1 MKYLAII
8 LLFIA
13 KASFAQTPTV
23 TWGEEFKLKKGSS
36 DLTVIH
42 TDNTGVYVKESHM
55 ALKSYFLIGATLR
68 ESASLIKLDKNL
80 TEVYHN
86 DFNKELRGKEFEQLY
101 FIANKLYLIASDY
114 DKRAKTLSL
123 FGAEIDKN
131 TGELGGEWQEI
142 TSWQKEEKND
152 DINFKINY
160 NADSSAMVIVSSI
173 LGKVQNNFQI
183 RQFSPQLKSNYA
195 SINITNE
202 FDAKTFE
209 LEDVLYTTNGNVMV
223 VAKIYEYEEG
233 KKKKNKFLQ
242 FKNYNIRMYD
252 KTGKQIKEINT
263 DIADKWLVSTKVV
276 QIPAKELI
284 LAAFYSNTKKGK
296 EINGMLVQRINAQT
310 GDVISTNQKEINT
323 ALITTLTDDTATAD
337 DDDEESKK
345 EKKERESLEKIQKEE
360 EGFSKYMRFRNIIYT
375 QDKGLI
381 ILAEKYDSYT
391 HTSTYYSSG
400 GINGQG
406 TWRTTTYQIYECGDL
421 MMSKVDETGTIKW
434 LQVLPKEQRE
444 IIQTGSTTGLIG
456 TNNYFLNGFNFPFYA
471 GFGVLPAT
479 NKINIFFNDNKKNV
493 NVLQLGQKVQR
504 IGTFRKTDCFAI
516 SLDVNTGKYTRTVLF
531 SNNDVPT
538 AMPRLGALLGNDF
551 YLVGREDRIFGKT
564 KIAIAK
570 ISLK

>member
-1 MKYLAII
+1 MKYLVNI

-13 KASFAQTPTV
+13 TNTYAQTPTV

-36 DLTVIH
+36 DLTVVH

-80 TEVYHN
+80 SEIYHN
-86 DFNKELRGKEFEQLY
+86 DFNKELRSKEFEQLY
-101 FIANKLYLIASDY
+101 FITNKLYLIASDY
-114 DKRAKTLSL
+114 DKKTKTLTL
-123 FGAEIDKN
+123 YGAEIDKN
-131 TGELGGEWQEI
+131 TGELGGDWQEI

-152 DINFKINY
+152 EINFKINY
-160 NADSSAMVIVSSI
+160 NVDSSAMVIVSSV
-173 LGKVQNNFQI
+173 LGKEQNNFQI
-183 RQFSPQLKSNYA
+183 RQFSPLLKSMYA
-195 SINITNE
+195 SIYITNE

-209 LEDVLYTTNGNVMV
+209 LEDILYTTNGNVLV

-252 KTGKQIKEINT
+252 NTGKQIKEINT

-276 QIPAKELI
+276 QIPAKELV

-296 EINGMLVQRINAQT
+296 EINGILVQRINAQT
-310 GDVISTNQKEINT
+310 GDVLSTNQKEINT
-323 ALITTLTDDTATAD
+323 ALITTLADDTVNAD
-337 DDDEESKK
+337 DDDESRK
-345 EKKERESLEKIQKEE
+345 EKKEREGLEKIQKEE

-381 ILAEKYDSYT
+381 ILAEKYDSYS

-421 MMSKVDETGTIKW
+421 MMSKVDETGSIKW

-444 IIQTGSTTGLIG
+444 IIQTGSTNGLLG
-456 TNNYFLNGFNFPFYA
+456 VNNYFLNGFNFPFYA
-471 GFGVLPAT
+471 GFGVLPT
-479 NKINIFFNDNKKNV
+479 PNTINIFFNDNKKNAS
-493 NVLQLGQKVQR
+493 VLQLGQKVQR
-504 IGTFRKTDCFAI
+504 IGTFRKSDCFTI
-516 SLDVNTGKYTRTVLF
+516 SLDVFTGKYTRTVLF
-531 SNNDVPT
+531 SNNEVPT
-538 AMPRLGALLGNDF
+538 AMPRLGALLNNDF

-570 ISLK
+570 MSIK